1 MTIKLNPKRVA
12 IVIRRKGRSLCIYPE
27 LYRSL
32 GSFVHSGPFIELY
45 QIQRNFNPH
54 VNFCLE
60 VLRIFLVTF
69 FWTGYSEALKWCRR
83 DVSIFISKNVIRKYL
98 GGKIQLKSQ
107 FSAAFYKYKH
117 YSLLFSFNMIYYGN
131 FNHNK
136 PKQYLNLQN
145 TAKNYDSSSILS
157 PRHD

>member
-1 MTIKLNPKRVA
+1 MTIKLNPKRVVN
-12 IVIRRKGRSLCIYPE
+12 VIRRNVRSLCIYPE

-69 FWTGYSEALKWCRR
+69 FGPGIQKLQNGEDDKST
-83 DVSIFISKNVIRKYL
+83 FISKKVI
-98 GGKIQLKSQ
+98 
-107 FSAAFYKYKH
+107 
-117 YSLLFSFNMIYYGN
+117 
-131 FNHNK
+131 
-136 PKQYLNLQN
+136 
-145 TAKNYDSSSILS
+145 
-157 PRHD
+157 